1 MAMKEYLTLH
11 TDENWE
17 QQAAALRKFTRTG
30 AMLSLSE
37 SERREKAQE
46 LMDLA
51 EKIAYSEGIS
61 EEEAYN
67 RYLKY
72 RPRDEQLQEQA
83 KQMVFAESEVDAGL
97 LAGCAANG
105 IREISVMPDD
115 EYMNYLATDCVNAL
129 FPPKNGNQIK

>member
-1 MAMKEYLTLH
+1 MAMKENSTLH

-17 QQAAALRKFTRTG
+17 QQAAELRKFTRAG

-37 SERREKAQE
+37 SEQRAKAQE
-46 LMDLA
+46 LMNLA
-51 EKIAYSEGIS
+51 EKIAHSEGIS

-72 RPRDEQLQEQA
+72 KSGDEQLQEQA

-97 LAGCAANG
+97 LAGCAAHG
-105 IREISVMPDD
+105 IREINVMPDD
-115 EYMNYLATDCVNAL
+115 GYINSCATDCVDAL
-129 FPPKNGNQIK
+129 FQPKRKSRKK

>member
-1 MAMKEYLTLH
+1 MAMKENSTLH

-17 QQAAALRKFTRTG
+17 QQAAELRKFTRAG

-37 SERREKAQE
+37 SEQRKKAQE

-72 RPRDEQLQEQA
+72 RPRNEQLQEQA
-83 KQMVFAESEVDAGL
+83 KQMVFAESEVDVGL
-97 LAGCAANG
+97 LAGCAAHG
-105 IREISVMPDD
+105 IREINVMPDD
-115 EYMNYLATDCVNAL
+115 AYINSFAIDCVDAL
-129 FPPKNGNQIK
+129 FPPKNRE

>member
-1 MAMKEYLTLH
+1 
-11 TDENWE
+11 
-17 QQAAALRKFTRTG
+17 
-30 AMLSLSE
+30 MLSLSE

-72 RPRDEQLQEQA
+72 RPEMSGCRSRQNRWFLQRARSMQ
-83 KQMVFAESEVDAGL
+83 VCWLGVLRTVS
-97 LAGCAANG
+97 
-105 IREISVMPDD
+105 EISVMPDD
-115 EYMNYLATDCVNAL
+115 EYMNYLATDCVDAL

>member
-1 MAMKEYLTLH
+1 MAMKENSTLH

-17 QQAAALRKFTRTG
+17 QQAAELRKFTRAG

-37 SERREKAQE
+37 SEQRKKAQE

-72 RPRDEQLQEQA
+72 KPINEQLQEQA
-83 KQMVFAESEVDAGL
+83 KRMVFAESEVDAGL

-115 EYMNYLATDCVNAL
+115 EYMNHLATDCVDAL

>member
-1 MAMKEYLTLH
+1 MAMKENSTLH

-17 QQAAALRKFTRTG
+17 QQAAELRKFTRAG

-37 SERREKAQE
+37 SEQRKKAQE

-72 RPRDEQLQEQA
+72 RPRNEQLQEQA
-83 KQMVFAESEVDAGL
+83 KQMVFAESEVDVGL
-97 LAGCAANG
+97 LAGCAAHG
-105 IREISVMPDD
+105 IREINVMPDD
-115 EYMNYLATDCVNAL
+115 EYMNHLATDCVDAL
-129 FPPKNGNQIK
+129 FPPKNRK